1 MTEDQV
7 RSPSTH
13 MLARH
18 CVFGID
24 FSGAADAGK
33 NIWIAAGADEDGVL
47 HIHKCFRAEAL
58 PNSGR
63 ERDRCL
69 AALRE
74 LVAAEK
80 TAAFGFDFP
89 FGLPQELVPEADD
102 WETFALAFPAR
113 YLDAEALRRE
123 CRRAAGGRE
132 LRRRTDSESKTPFSP
147 YNLRL
152 HRQTYY
158 GIRDLLHPLVRDGLV
173 SVLPM
178 QHPAPDR
185 PWVLEICPASTV
197 KREGL
202 PTSYKGKADGSK
214 RAARE
219 IVLRTL
225 EGTGGLFIDSTTV
238 RALVLDDPG
247 GDALDSVI
255 AAYAV
260 MRALRDTAGLAPEDH
275 DYRIEGYVYV

>member
-1 MTEDQV
+1 MDERRAGVTQLGRPVERRV
-7 RSPSTH
+7 Y
-13 MLARH
+13 
-18 CVFGID
+18 GID
-24 FSGAADAGK
+24 FSGARDAGK
-33 NIWIAAGADEDGVL
+33 KIWIAAGSVVDGTL
-47 HIHKCFRAEAL
+47 QIHDCYRAEAL

-63 ERDRCL
+63 GRDRCL

-80 TAAFGFDFP
+80 TAVFGFDFP
-89 FGLPQELVPEADD
+89 FGLPQELATEPD

-113 YLDAEALRRE
+113 YRDAEAFRRE
-123 CRRAAGGRE
+123 CQVTAGGRE
-132 LRRRTDSESKTPFSP
+132 LRRRTDWESRTPFSP

-152 HRQTYY
+152 YRQTFY
-158 GIRDLLHPLVRDGLV
+158 GIRDLLHPLVRDRV
-173 SVLPM
+173 ASVLPM
-178 QHPAPDR
+178 QRPAPDR

-202 PTSYKGKADGSK
+202 PTSYKGKASGSR

-219 IVLRTL
+219 TILGTL
-225 EGTGGLFIDSTTV
+225 EGTG
-238 RALVLDDPG
+238 ALVVEPETLRTLILDDRG

-260 MRALRDTAGLAPEDH
+260 TRALREPAGLVTEEH